1 MGKKEQMRKV
11 TGQTRTSITHISTTA
26 QCVKSARTKH
36 CTPTHNLHCVKVK
49 CLLTALK
56 IKPVVPVS
64 GFDPQLSP
72 AVSISPASHCLRKAD
87 GIKTINKMCTIKHS
101 CSMAVWGETTG
112 GLGFTCTGCWMMTG
126 GGRLRCLSSSA
137 RSREFSA
144 ASTDSISLLLSSS
157 SSIYKHSMIICQS
170 QSLES
175 FWHFL
180 LIKKIVKNYGER
192 VEQLLGHDAGQI
204 RTQISSMSTT
214 TAKPWLWLLNYNWN
228 WCFLCVI
235 PPKAGVKAHLYVSQL
250 FSSCLNFL
258 YFFPSVLHPIFSPS
272 SQWPAQWIKTNT
284 IHYTSDAC

>member
-1 MGKKEQMRKV
+1 M
-11 TGQTRTSITHISTTA
+11 
-26 QCVKSARTKH
+26 
-36 CTPTHNLHCVKVK
+36 K

-72 AVSISPASHCLRKAD
+72 AASISPASHCLRKAD
-87 GIKTINKMCTIKHS
+87 GIKTINKMCTINHS
-101 CSMAVWGETTG
+101 CSMAVWRETTG

-157 SSIYKHSMIICQS
+157 SSIYKHDYLSVSISGGLLTLFIDK
-170 QSLES
+170 ES
-175 FWHFL
+175 S
-180 LIKKIVKNYGER
+180 KRTGNYGER
-192 VEQLLGHDAGQI
+192 VEHLLGHDAGQI

-214 TAKPWLWLLNYNWN
+214 TTKPWLWLLNYNWN
-228 WCFLCVI
+228 WWFLCVI

-258 YFFPSVLHPIFSPS
+258 YFFPSVLHLIFSPS

-284 IHYTSDAC
+284 IHYTSPAR